1 MFNRTIDTRALNP
14 FASYLFVGDLIKRK
28 QDGTLRNIGLK
39 DFAAAFFGV
48 RAGTGL
54 YLVDRIIDAV
64 SGENPKYKTGE
75 EIEKFLGKLL
85 SGFAVPLQTWTDIAG
100 SFCPEMTIVKD
111 ISKDPFIGEFK
122 KRIPVPN
129 DYPPLTSSTS
139 IEYNEQGIPVP
150 RILRRESPG
159 VRQFTGLTFQA
170 PKNSAEKEFDRLQFT
185 RNEIFKSTR
194 IPELDQALK
203 KIIAPKI
210 AIGISVL
217 VDSPYYQG
225 LSEETKVIVL
235 KKL

>member
-1 MFNRTIDTRALNP
+1 MILGTGMLSLAYWMRSQPYAGEKWYEFNVGNRTIDTRALNP

-100 SFCPEMTIVKD
+100 SFFPEMTIVKD

-122 KRIPVPN
+122 RIPDPKR
-129 DYPPLTSSTS
+129 LSS
-139 IEYNEQGIPVP
+139 IN
-150 RILRRESPG
+150 
-159 VRQFTGLTFQA
+159 
-170 PKNSAEKEFDRLQFT
+170 
-185 RNEIFKSTR
+185 IFN
-194 IPELDQALK
+194 IH
-203 KIIAPKI
+203 
-210 AIGISVL
+210 
-217 VDSPYYQG
+217 
-225 LSEETKVIVL
+225 
-235 KKL
+235 